1 MSDVFEKVSGI
12 ITEASGIPAE
22 EISPTSTL
30 AELGFDSLTTIQV
43 AVMVEN
49 AYGVRMDREQI
60 EALHTVADIMEYAAS
75 ASD

>member
-49 AYGVRMDREQI
+49 ACGVRLDREQI
-60 EALHTVADIMEYAAS
+60 ESIQSVGDILRLAEGS
-75 ASD
+75 A